1 MRLNIYLISHPII
14 QKLSTQIRYSISTY
28 SQTRTN
34 YRLLQKIYILLVYE
48 VVRKWITIN
57 TVYIQNIDNFTELNL
72 FNSQESY
79 LIITNLMNCGN
90 IIHDLNDMLPKSYIQ
105 HINLNRENIIDDNCL
120 DHEITNIIQETKIL
134 IIYNVL
140 TKSIRKLLDYLI
152 QQKKIQIAQ
161 IKIICITCSNKVL
174 EVIADKYP
182 LLNIYTTKIDPS

>member
-140 TKSIRKLLDYLI
+140 TKSIRKLLD
-152 QQKKIQIAQ
+152 
-161 IKIICITCSNKVL
+161 
-174 EVIADKYP
+174 
-182 LLNIYTTKIDPS
+182 